1 MDLIIKD
8 EQEKNKNFKEVTHDE
23 SQELLLKD
31 CFGTSMS
38 AHLQTISRFF
48 FGIVDQPQER
58 DYRSVEQESKKSKL
72 RLVFSQSNLLK
83 EFQKVT
89 RDKTQP

>member
-48 FGIVDQPQER
+48 I
-58 DYRSVEQESKKSKL
+58 
-72 RLVFSQSNLLK
+72 
-83 EFQKVT
+83 QKVLQDESYYQSIESAIYNSNE
-89 RDKTQP
+89 R